1 MSLKGFHIV
10 FVTVC
15 TLLFA
20 FLTVWSFVVAPE
32 QSGVIRSMGY
42 VGIAGIVMM
51 TVYGSYFLRKARKIH
66 L

>member
-20 FLTVWSFVVAPE
+20 FLALWAFVLTSE
-32 QSGVIRSMGY
+32 SSGWVSVLG
-42 VGIAGIVMM
+42 GIGICGVVLML
-51 TVYGSYFLRKARKIH
+51 TYGVYFYRKLQTLHI
-66 L
+66 

>member
-20 FLTVWSFVVAPE
+20 FLSVWSFGFAPDDFTLAKPLGVVSLVSLALMP
-32 QSGVIRSMGY
+32 
-42 VGIAGIVMM
+42 
-51 TVYGSYFLRKARKIH
+51 VYAVYFLRKLRRAHI
-66 L
+66 